1 MSRNYVDNAY
11 NRRLGRV
18 GMPVGSCVVSRGGGP
33 STASS
38 KSATSFRASG
48 YSTTSPFS
56 PTVSSC
62 EGASGIS
69 STSHWYV
76 DNAKNRQ
83 LGRVGKPLGS
93 HVEHKDGSITIS
105 SPSPGASGISSTS
118 HLYVDNAKN
127 RQLGR
132 VGKPLGSHVEHKDG
146 SITISSPSPG
156 ASGISSTSHLYVD
169 NAKNRQL
176 GQVGIPLGSHV
187 EHKDGSVTIDLLP
200 SSISSTPHLYV
211 DNAENTELG
220 RVGEFL
226 GSRVERK
233 DGSVTIDL
241 LSPGASNI
249 SSTSNFLYV
258 DNAENRWLG
267 QVGNLLGSHI
277 EHNDGLVT
285 ITSSKSSASQ
295 QQYYVDNTYNRRSHR
310 AGLPIPSRKQYITH
324 PDQLRP
330 QVQYMGKE
338 IIPYC
343 ELEELGKEPI
353 GRGGFG
359 HVYVGLWKKQP
370 IAFKKLIVQHMP
382 RKKLEMF
389 VKEIKIFASLDNP
402 HTVKIFGA
410 VVEEENI
417 GIVMEYL
424 TGSLYRAI
432 FCEEIE
438 FSSDVKKI
446 IVLQVASALEYLHDH
461 DPKIAH
467 CDIKSE
473 NILLDKDHNAKLG
486 DFGLSAVKN
495 AAEISFNNAGI
506 PPGQG
511 TPRYSAPEVL
521 RGEFL
526 SMNQLL
532 MSDIYSLAIVVF
544 EVLMEEEPYEDFN
557 LLQLQEHVGRGRMRP
572 PLNSAIL
579 TQPVIDILQRSWDVS
594 ASQRPTALEF
604 MIEWSEI
611 LTLFN
616 N

>member
-1 MSRNYVDNAY
+1 M
-11 NRRLGRV
+11 
-18 GMPVGSCVVSRGGGP
+18 
-33 STASS
+33 
-38 KSATSFRASG
+38 
-48 YSTTSPFS
+48 
-56 PTVSSC
+56 
-62 EGASGIS
+62 
-69 STSHWYV
+69 YV

-93 HVEHKDGSITIS
+93 HVQHKDGSITIS
-105 SPSPGASGISSTS
+105 SPSPGAFGIS
-118 HLYVDNAKN
+118 
-127 RQLGR
+127 
-132 VGKPLGSHVEHKDG
+132 P
-146 SITISSPSPG
+146 I
-156 ASGISSTSHLYVD
+156 SHLYVD

-187 EHKDGSVTIDLLP
+187 QHKDGSVTIDLLP
-200 SSISSTPHLYV
+200 SSISSTPHLFV
-211 DNAENTELG
+211 DNAENT
-220 RVGEFL
+220 
-226 GSRVERK
+226 
-233 DGSVTIDL
+233 D
-241 LSPGASNI
+241 
-249 SSTSNFLYV
+249 V
-258 DNAENRWLG
+258 DNAYNGR
-267 QVGNLLGSHI
+267 S
-277 EHNDGLVT
+277 DGV
-285 ITSSKSSASQ
+285 
-295 QQYYVDNTYNRRSHR
+295 
-310 AGLPIPSRKQYITH
+310 GLPIPSRKQYITH
-324 PDQLRP
+324 PDQLQP

-343 ELEELGKEPI
+343 ELEDLGKEPI

-370 IAFKKLIVQHMP
+370 IAFKRLIVQHMP

-389 VKEIKIFASLDNP
+389 VKEIKIFASLNNP

-410 VVEEENI
+410 VVDEGNI

-432 FCEEIE
+432 FCEEIK

-446 IVLQVASALEYLHDH
+446 IILQVAIALEYLHD

-467 CDIKSE
+467 CDVKSE

-486 DFGLSAVKN
+486 DFGLIAVKN
-495 AAEISFNNAGI
+495 AAKTSFSNAGV

-526 SMNQLL
+526 SISQLL

-572 PLNSAIL
+572 PLNSEIL

-594 ASQRPTALEF
+594 ALQRPTALEF
-604 MIEWSEI
+604 MIEWSKT